1 MTLQFD
7 ERRFYHVAQKLVR
20 NPCYFEYR
28 EAPALR
34 LKGMTL
40 LFTTKARFETAFGVN
55 AGILRRISR
64 IPSSF
69 QFDRPV
75 RLKRRHC
82 IPLKLSTWH
91 ERHDIG
97 WNNDTK
103 LGQIP

>member
-1 MTLQFD
+1 MLLKSW
-7 ERRFYHVAQKLVR
+7 YGILVIL
-20 NPCYFEYR
+20 NIEKPCAET
-28 EAPALR
+28 EV
-34 LKGMTL
+34 MTL
-40 LFTTKARFETAFGVN
+40 LFTMKARFETSYIDAAIRSKRGHCTKNFSDPVVVS
-55 AGILRRISR
+55 I
-64 IPSSF
+64 
-69 QFDRPV
+69 DRPV